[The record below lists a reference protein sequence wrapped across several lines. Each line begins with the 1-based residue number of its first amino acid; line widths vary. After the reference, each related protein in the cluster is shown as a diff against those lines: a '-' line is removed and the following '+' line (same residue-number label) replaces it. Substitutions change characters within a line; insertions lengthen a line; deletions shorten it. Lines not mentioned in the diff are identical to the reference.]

1 MTFII
6 LLVLMATGDLLWC
19 RDALGRPQR
28 WARWIGGT
36 FGVLQFAGLAVILS
50 SREGVTLEDAMP
62 RPLHSMILFWHLIV
76 LLPWLAW
83 RVVRGLVVL
92 AGKVVRAARRKP
104 VPAPVEGTGV
114 TRREFLG
121 TAAAFTPP
129 LLTLGAAAIG
139 EAQLDG
145 FRIRRID
152 VPVPNLP
159 PALDGLTIA
168 HVSDFHVGRFTRGR
182 VLERVVEET
191 NRLDADVIAL
201 TGDFINH
208 SLRDLPA
215 ALDIVRALRARHI
228 IAACEGNHDLIEDA
242 RTFRR
247 EAGRGGLP
255 LLLGETATTA
265 IRGERVQ
272 FLGLPWNHSTAGM
285 QGSAAA
291 LLARRDPGA
300 WPLLLA
306 HHPHAWDFAEDIPI
320 TLSGHTHG
328 GQLMLTGRLGAGPLF
343 YRYWS
348 GLYTRASGALVVSNG
363 VGNWFPVRLQA
374 PAEIL
379 HLTLR
384 RTAFTANAES
394 NAAGRRE
401 NPSGDLPRT
410 WRRG

>member
-6 LLVLMATGDLLWC
+6 LLTLMAVGDLLWC
-19 RDALGRPQR
+19 RDALRQPRR
-28 WARWIGGT
+28 WMRWVGGI
-36 FGVLQFAGLAVILS
+36 FGALQFAGLAMVLS
-50 SREGVTLEDAMP
+50 SRGGVTLENFLP
-62 RPLHSMILFWHLIV
+62 RPVHSMIVSWHLLV

-83 RVVRGLVVL
+83 RSADGLVSLTRKL
-92 AGKVVRAARRKP
+92 ALMVRRTPAAENHE
-104 VPAPVEGTGV
+104 PAGV
-114 TRREFLG
+114 TRREFLRA
-121 TAAAFTPP
+121 TAALTPP
-129 LLTLGAAAIG
+129 MLTLAAAGIG

-145 FRIRRID
+145 FRIRRMD

-159 PALDGLTIA
+159 PALDGVTIA

-182 VLERVVEET
+182 VLERIVEET

-208 SLRDLPA
+208 ALSDLPA
-215 ALDIVRALRARHI
+215 ALDVVRALRARSI

-242 RTFRR
+242 RAFRR
-247 EAGRGGLP
+247 ESERGGLP
-255 LLLGETATTA
+255 LLLGETATTV
-265 IRGERVQ
+265 IRGQRVQ
-272 FLGLPWNHSTAGM
+272 FLGLPWNHSAAGM
-285 QGSAAA
+285 RDSAAA

-306 HHPHAWDFAEDIPI
+306 HHPHAWDFAGDIPL

-328 GQLMLTGRLGAGPLF
+328 GQLMLNGRVGGGPLF

-348 GLYTRASGALVVSNG
+348 GLYARQSGALVVSNG
-363 VGNWFPVRLQA
+363 VGNWFPVRVQA

-384 RTAFTANAES
+384 RAANIADAS
-394 NAAGRRE
+394 
-401 NPSGDLPRT
+401 
-410 WRRG
+410 